1 MDSVKLCQIMLRL
14 VPKLDFCPGPHVF
27 FRGVLQAA
35 LKAAQE
41 MGLREVRPPK
51 PPRSKFP
58 EAGDSERQQWIVV
71 DSTNISDDF

>member
-1 MDSVKLCQIMLRL
+1 M
-14 VPKLDFCPGPHVF
+14 FF